1 MSDQIII
8 TVGIIARNEEQH
20 IKETLL
26 SIVNQNFSKKEYE
39 IILIDGNSEDRTK
52 EIAFETLK
60 NSEISFKIL
69 NEKDFGFYGPCFAR
83 NLVIDNS
90 CEFSKYI
97 AFIDA
102 DCIADENW
110 LLTLYTTIESEKANE
125 EIAGVGGSRLIAKT
139 DNDMEVIINSVLT
152 SRIATC
158 GNPAFS
164 NRKIKYIK
172 SVPNYNAIYKKEILK
187 NFRYDDKLVLSD
199 DIELNY
205 RLSKYGYKFIYESNS
220 KIYHHET
227 GSIIQFSKNMFR
239 YGVNISNVVKKY
251 KNPFI
256 RIYVP
261 LTLLFV
267 VSPLL
272 SIIWYIL
279 WKNSSMVMGILPA
292 FVYGI
297 YFLFITSVIL
307 EISYKIGK
315 IILLP
320 VVLIPLQHI
329 SYGLG
334 ILFGLI
340 DLKKGK
346 K

>member
-139 DNDMEVIINSVLT
+139 DDDMEVIINSVLT

-172 SVPNYNAIYKKEILK
+172 SIPNYNAIYKKEILK

-256 RIYVP
+256 RVYVP
-261 LTLLFV
+261 LTILLV
-267 VSPLL
+267 ISPILMFTILL
-272 SIIWYIL
+272 SNNTVNTSFLVLPYLGYLFFVLLVFLEVFFKTEKI
-279 WKNSSMVMGILPA
+279 SSVLTLFLVPIQH
-292 FVYGI
+292 FSYGI
-297 YFLFITSVIL
+297 GVI
-307 EISYKIGK
+307 S
-315 IILLP
+315 
-320 VVLIPLQHI
+320 
-329 SYGLG
+329 
-334 ILFGLI
+334 GLI
-340 DLKKGK
+340 R
-346 K
+346 